1 MMINIHYNSTMYEW
15 YTTTVPWMSD
25 TLQQY
30 NVWVIHY
37 NSTMYEWMSDTLQQY
52 HVWVNEWYTTTVQCM
67 SEWVIHY
74 TVWVNEW
81 YTTTVQ
87 CMSECCLTLNE
98 LFFSNIM
105 ARTSYIFNLSL
116 HVFIVMVNLN
126 IYFAYFHFA
135 LVSLCVFNQTNQI

>member
-1 MMINIHYNSTMYEW
+1 MYE
-15 YTTTVPWMSD
+15 WMSD

-30 NVWVIHY
+30 NVWVNEWYTTTVQCMSEWVIHY
-37 NSTMYEWMSDTLQQY
+37 NSTMYEWMSDTL
-52 HVWVNEWYTTTVQCM
+52 HRM

-126 IYFAYFHFA
+126 IYFAYFHFV